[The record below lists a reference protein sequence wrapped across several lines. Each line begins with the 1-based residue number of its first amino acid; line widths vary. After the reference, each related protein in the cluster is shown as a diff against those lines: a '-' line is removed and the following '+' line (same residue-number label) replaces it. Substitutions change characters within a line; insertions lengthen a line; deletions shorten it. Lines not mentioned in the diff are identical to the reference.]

1 MAKNSFYKDID
12 LNLKI
17 NPFTGDINLLR
28 DENAVKRALSNL
40 IKTQTGTRPFRPD
53 FGVDLGR
60 YLFGPADYDTEVS
73 INEEIAG
80 AIEIFEPRVRLVSIE
95 STIENDSS
103 VKVSIAYFVIGVA
116 KEQLLETTITTR
128 IK

>member
-1 MAKNSFYKDID
+1 MAKKSFYKDIS

-28 DENAVKRALSNL
+28 DEEAVKKALGNL

-53 FGVDLGR
+53 FGVDIEK

-73 INEEIAG
+73 INEEISR
-80 AIEIFEPRVRLVSIE
+80 AIEIFEPRVRLISIE
-95 STIENDSS
+95 SIIEDDSS

-116 KEQLLETTITTR
+116 REQLLETTITTR